1 MTREELLEQRKKL
14 CKDYQVELIEKAQP
28 ILALVQSLAD
38 KGFTIK
44 LGSVSSYGIE
54 FNFDRGDDKNFGLD
68 FKIYY
73 NSSFKAIEIS
83 HSCGLSAGFEYMK
96 AIRPHLI
103 QRDKVVARMWEHEAT
118 FENWFLDIS
127 KFEQEHNAKIDD
139 IDYEIRQLDYKARQ
153 EVLAKLKV
161 GMKICFAQQYDED
174 RVATIV
180 KIARKYV
187 TFNGWWRKQELSYLT
202 NRIVRGEAFIVE

>member
-1 MTREELLEQRKKL
+1 MTREELLERRKAL
-14 CKDYQVELIEKAQP
+14 CKDFQKNIVEKAQP

-54 FNFDRGDDKNFGLD
+54 FNFDRGNEDNFGLD

-73 NSSFKAIEIS
+73 NSSFKAIEIT
-83 HSCGLSAGFEYMK
+83 HSCGLSAGFDYMK
-96 AIRPHLI
+96 AVRPYLI

-118 FENWFLDIS
+118 FEKWFIDVA
-127 KFEQEHNAKIDD
+127 KFESEHYDKISD
-139 IDYEIRQLDYKARQ
+139 IDYDIKQLDYTARQ

-161 GMKICFAQQYDED
+161 GMKICFAPTYSED
-174 RVATIV
+174 RVATIT
-180 KIARKYV
+180 KIARKYA
-187 TFNGWWRKQELSYLT
+187 TLSGWWGKQELSYLAH
-202 NRIVRGEAFIVE
+202 RIVRGEAFIVE